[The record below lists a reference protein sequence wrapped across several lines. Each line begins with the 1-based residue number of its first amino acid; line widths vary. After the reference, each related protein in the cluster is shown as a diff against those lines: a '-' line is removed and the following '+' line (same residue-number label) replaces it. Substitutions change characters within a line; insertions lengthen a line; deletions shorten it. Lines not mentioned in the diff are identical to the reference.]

1 MLKENTTTTLLMF
14 KTLLAFVF
22 ILNNKLFAQV
32 PSIEWEKCYQT
43 TAYESSRC
51 VQSTNDGG
59 YVFAGASNYLMGNSD
74 AFIVKISSVGAVQWS
89 TTLGDSGSDFAWK
102 VEQTTDNGFIIIGQQ
117 FGGSSNGNH
126 GLNDV
131 LVIKLNNLGDLEW
144 QKCFGGTK
152 DDVGMDIH
160 QTADGGYIFSGHT
173 DSNDGDVNGLHEF
186 PNNGWDEKDAW
197 VVKLNNVG
205 SIQWQKCLG
214 GTGGEM
220 GCSILETT
228 DGGYVLGGVTS
239 SNLNDGD
246 VNGFIGGGN
255 DGWLVKLDQNG
266 DTIWQKCLGGI
277 GSDLISSVSTTA
289 DGGYVFTGWTS
300 SSDINGYHNGTTG
313 VTSDVWIAKAN
324 NMGVLDWQK
333 CFGGSN
339 EDEGNSIK
347 TTSDGGYIFSGWTG
361 SFNGDVGFHYSDACW
376 IIKLNNTGVVEWKKL
391 LDGGGDDKGYDVQ
404 QTSDGGY
411 IVSAT
416 VDDGGLDI
424 SDHKGG
430 FDAWIIKLGYGAS
443 ISNET
448 QKNFSLFPN
457 PSNGNQINLT
467 YPESLIGRTYLIED
481 INGCKIFVGKIS
493 PNSEQIQ
500 INELKDGVYFLVIE
514 GQGMPLKFIVN
525 Q

>member
-1 MLKENTTTTLLMF
+1 VYKR
-14 KTLLAFVF
+14 
-22 ILNNKLFAQV
+22 Q
-32 PSIEWEKCYQT
+32 
-43 TAYESSRC
+43 R
-51 VQSTNDGG
+51 G
-59 YVFAGASNYLMGNSD
+59 
-74 AFIVKISSVGAVQWS
+74 
-89 TTLGDSGSDFAWK
+89 LGDVYK
-102 VEQTTDNGFIIIGQQ
+102 RQ
-117 FGGSSNGNH
+117 
-126 GLNDV
+126 
-131 LVIKLNNLGDLEW
+131 
-144 QKCFGGTK
+144 
-152 DDVGMDIH
+152 
-160 QTADGGYIFSGHT
+160 
-173 DSNDGDVNGLHEF
+173 
-186 PNNGWDEKDAW
+186 
-197 VVKLNNVG
+197 
-205 SIQWQKCLG
+205 
-214 GTGGEM
+214 
-220 GCSILETT
+220 
-228 DGGYVLGGVTS
+228 
-239 SNLNDGD
+239 
-246 VNGFIGGGN
+246 
-255 DGWLVKLDQNG
+255 
-266 DTIWQKCLGGI
+266 
-277 GSDLISSVSTTA
+277 
-289 DGGYVFTGWTS
+289 
-300 SSDINGYHNGTTG
+300 
-313 VTSDVWIAKAN
+313 
-324 NMGVLDWQK
+324 
-333 CFGGSN
+333 
-339 EDEGNSIK
+339 
-347 TTSDGGYIFSGWTG
+347 
-361 SFNGDVGFHYSDACW
+361 GFHYSDACW